1 MKNIKL
7 YILLLLTP
15 FMLISLEAQDK
26 SKQSFQDRQIMERIK
41 LDIAELKG
49 PPSVEDVKAKQME
62 AANDLLLVINS
73 GRYKG
78 KKLKRLT
85 MMHERMINRPEPTQ
99 ESVNKA
105 HTAMVEQ
112 MNNKIK
118 SHNNNF
124 KNQNNNMRESKIQM
138 REMRET
144 IAVSYTHLTLPTK
157 A

>member
-15 FMLISLEAQDK
+15 FMLISLEAEDK

-78 KKLKRLT
+78 KRLKRLE
-85 MMHERMINRPEPTQ
+85 MMHKKMINRPEPTQ

-138 REMRET
+138 QEMRET
-144 IAVSYTHLTLPTK
+144 IGNNPN
-157 A
+157 

>member
-15 FMLISLEAQDK
+15 FMLISLEAEDK

-78 KKLKRLT
+78 KRLKRLE
-85 MMHERMINRPEPTQ
+85 MMHKKMINRPEPTQ

-105 HTAMVEQ
+105 HTAMVEK

-138 REMRET
+138 QEMRET
-144 IAVSYTHLTLPTK
+144 IGNNPN
-157 A
+157 

>member
-15 FMLISLEAQDK
+15 FMLISLEAEDK

-78 KKLKRLT
+78 KRLKRLE

-118 SHNNNF
+118 LQFQNNNY
-124 KNQNNNMRESKIQM
+124 KNQHNNMRESKIQM
-138 REMRET
+138 REMREN
-144 IAVSYTHLTLPTK
+144 IGNNPN
-157 A
+157 

>member
-138 REMRET
+138 QEMRET
-144 IAVSYTHLTLPTK
+144 IGNNPN
-157 A
+157 

>member
-15 FMLISLEAQDK
+15 FMLISLEAEDK

-78 KKLKRLT
+78 KRLKRLE

-138 REMRET
+138 REMREN
-144 IAVSYTHLTLPTK
+144 IGNNPN
-157 A
+157 

>member
-15 FMLISLEAQDK
+15 FILISLEAEDK

-78 KKLKRLT
+78 KRLKRLE
-85 MMHERMINRPEPTQ
+85 MMHKKMINRPEPTQ

-138 REMRET
+138 REMREN
-144 IAVSYTHLTLPTK
+144 IGNNPN
-157 A
+157 

>member
-7 YILLLLTP
+7 YILLLFTP
-15 FMLISLEAQDK
+15 FLLVSLEAEDK
-26 SKQSFQDRQIMERIK
+26 SNQSFQDRQIMERIK

-49 PPSVEDVKAKQME
+49 PPSVEDVKDKQME

-78 KKLKRLT
+78 KKLKRLK

-99 ESVNKA
+99 ETVNKA
-105 HTAMVEQ
+105 HTAMIEQ

-124 KNQNNNMRESKIQM
+124 QNQNNNMRESKIQM

-144 IAVSYTHLTLPTK
+144 IGNNPNLNRL
-157 A
+157 

>member
-15 FMLISLEAQDK
+15 FMLISLEAEDK

-78 KKLKRLT
+78 KRLKRLE
-85 MMHERMINRPEPTQ
+85 MMHKKMINRPEPTQ

-118 SHNNNF
+118 LQFQNNNY
-124 KNQNNNMRESKIQM
+124 KNQHNNMRESKIQM
-138 REMRET
+138 REMREN
-144 IAVSYTHLTLPTK
+144 IGNNPN
-157 A
+157 

>member
-15 FMLISLEAQDK
+15 FMLISLEAEDK

-112 MNNKIK
+112 MNIKIK

-138 REMRET
+138 QEMRET
-144 IAVSYTHLTLPTK
+144 IGNNPN
-157 A
+157 

>member
-15 FMLISLEAQDK
+15 FMLLSLEAEDK

-49 PPSVEDVKAKQME
+49 PPSVEDVKEKQME
-62 AANDLLLVINS
+62 AANDLMLVINS
-73 GRYKG
+73 GRYTG
-78 KKLKRLT
+78 KRLKRLE

-112 MNNKIK
+112 MNKKIK
-118 SHNNNF
+118 LQFQNNNF
-124 KNQNNNMRESKIQM
+124 KNQHNNMRESKIQM
-138 REMRET
+138 REMREN
-144 IAVSYTHLTLPTK
+144 IGNNPN
-157 A
+157 

>member
-7 YILLLLTP
+7 YVLLLLTP
-15 FMLISLEAQDK
+15 FMLLSLEAEDK

-49 PPSVEDVKAKQME
+49 PPSVEDVKDKQME
-62 AANDLLLVINS
+62 AANDLMLVINS
-73 GRYKG
+73 GRYTG
-78 KKLKRLT
+78 KRLKRLE

-112 MNNKIK
+112 MNKKIK
-118 SHNNNF
+118 LQFQNNNF
-124 KNQNNNMRESKIQM
+124 KNQHNNMRESKIQM
-138 REMRET
+138 REMREN
-144 IAVSYTHLTLPTK
+144 IGNNPN
-157 A
+157 

>member
-15 FMLISLEAQDK
+15 FILISLEAEDK

-78 KKLKRLT
+78 KRLKRLE
-85 MMHERMINRPEPTQ
+85 MMHKKMINRPEPTQ

-118 SHNNNF
+118 LQFQNNNF
-124 KNQNNNMRESKIQM
+124 KNQHNNMRESKIQM
-138 REMRET
+138 REMREN
-144 IAVSYTHLTLPTK
+144 IGNNPN
-157 A
+157 

>member
-7 YILLLLTP
+7 YILLLLSP
-15 FMLISLEAQDK
+15 FMLLSLEAEDK

-49 PPSVEDVKAKQME
+49 PPSVEDVKDKQME

-138 REMRET
+138 QEMRET
-144 IAVSYTHLTLPTK
+144 IGNNPN
-157 A
+157 

>member
-1 MKNIKL
+1 MKNIIL

-15 FMLISLEAQDK
+15 FILISLEAEDK

-78 KKLKRLT
+78 KRLKRLE
-85 MMHERMINRPEPTQ
+85 MMHKKMINRPEPTQ

-118 SHNNNF
+118 SHNNNL
-124 KNQNNNMRESKIQM
+124 KNQNNNMRESKTQM

-144 IAVSYTHLTLPTK
+144 IGNNPN
-157 A
+157 

>member
-15 FMLISLEAQDK
+15 FMLISLEAEDK

-78 KKLKRLT
+78 KRLKRLE
-85 MMHERMINRPEPTQ
+85 MMHKKMINRPEPTQ

-144 IAVSYTHLTLPTK
+144 SGNNPN
-157 A
+157 

>member
-15 FMLISLEAQDK
+15 FMLISLAAEDK

-78 KKLKRLT
+78 KRLKRLE
-85 MMHERMINRPEPTQ
+85 MMHKKMINRPEPTQ

-138 REMRET
+138 QEMRET
-144 IAVSYTHLTLPTK
+144 IGNNPN
-157 A
+157 

>member
-15 FMLISLEAQDK
+15 FMLISLEAEDK

-78 KKLKRLT
+78 KRLKRLE
-85 MMHERMINRPEPTQ
+85 MMHKKMINRPEPTQ

-118 SHNNNF
+118 LQFQNNNF

-144 IAVSYTHLTLPTK
+144 IGNNPN
-157 A
+157 

>member
-15 FMLISLEAQDK
+15 FMLLSLEAEDK

-49 PPSVEDVKAKQME
+49 PPSVEDVKDKQME

-99 ESVNKA
+99 ETVNKA
-105 HTAMVEQ
+105 HTAMIEQ

-118 SHNNNF
+118 SHNINF

-144 IAVSYTHLTLPTK
+144 IGNNPN
-157 A
+157 

>member
-15 FMLISLEAQDK
+15 FMLISLAAEDK

-49 PPSVEDVKAKQME
+49 PPSVEDVKDKQME

-78 KKLKRLT
+78 KKLKRLKI
-85 MMHERMINRPEPTQ
+85 MHERMINRPEPTQ
-99 ESVNKA
+99 ETVNKA
-105 HTAMVEQ
+105 HTAMIEQ

-144 IAVSYTHLTLPTK
+144 TGNNPN
-157 A
+157 

>member
-15 FMLISLEAQDK
+15 FILISLEAEDK

-78 KKLKRLT
+78 KRLKRLE
-85 MMHERMINRPEPTQ
+85 MMHKKMINRPEPTQ

-138 REMRET
+138 QEMRET
-144 IAVSYTHLTLPTK
+144 IGNNPN
-157 A
+157 

>member
-15 FMLISLEAQDK
+15 FMLISLEAEDK

-78 KKLKRLT
+78 KRLKRLE
-85 MMHERMINRPEPTQ
+85 MMHKKMINRPEPTQ

-144 IAVSYTHLTLPTK
+144 IGNNPN
-157 A
+157 

>member
-15 FMLISLEAQDK
+15 FMLISLEAEDK

-78 KKLKRLT
+78 KRLKRLE
-85 MMHERMINRPEPTQ
+85 MMHKKMINRPEPTQ

-138 REMRET
+138 REMREN
-144 IAVSYTHLTLPTK
+144 IGNNPN
-157 A
+157 

>member
-15 FMLISLEAQDK
+15 FMLLSLEAEDK

-49 PPSVEDVKAKQME
+49 PPDVEDVKAKQME

-144 IAVSYTHLTLPTK
+144 IGNNPN
-157 A
+157 

>member
-15 FMLISLEAQDK
+15 FMLISLAAEDK

-144 IAVSYTHLTLPTK
+144 TGNNPN
-157 A
+157 

>member
-15 FMLISLEAQDK
+15 FMLLSLEAEDK

-49 PPSVEDVKAKQME
+49 PPSVEDVKDKQME
-62 AANDLLLVINS
+62 AANDLMLVIKS
-73 GRYKG
+73 GRYTG
-78 KKLKRLT
+78 KRLKRLKI
-85 MMHERMINRPEPTQ
+85 MHERMINRPEPTQ

-105 HTAMVEQ
+105 HTAMIEQ

-144 IAVSYTHLTLPTK
+144 IGNNPN
-157 A
+157 

>member
-15 FMLISLEAQDK
+15 FMLLSLEAEDK

-49 PPSVEDVKAKQME
+49 PPSVEDVKDKQME
-62 AANDLLLVINS
+62 AANDLMLVINS
-73 GRYKG
+73 GRYTG
-78 KKLKRLT
+78 KRLKRLE

-112 MNNKIK
+112 MNKKIK
-118 SHNNNF
+118 LQFQNNNF
-124 KNQNNNMRESKIQM
+124 KNQHNNMRESKIQM
-138 REMRET
+138 REMREN
-144 IAVSYTHLTLPTK
+144 IGNNPN
-157 A
+157 

>member
-15 FMLISLEAQDK
+15 FMLISLEAEDK

-49 PPSVEDVKAKQME
+49 PPSVEDVKDKQME

-78 KKLKRLT
+78 KKLKRLK

-118 SHNNNF
+118 LQFQNNNY
-124 KNQNNNMRESKIQM
+124 KNQHNNMRESKIQM
-138 REMRET
+138 REMREN
-144 IAVSYTHLTLPTK
+144 IGNNPN
-157 A
+157 

>member
-15 FMLISLEAQDK
+15 FMLISLAAEDK

-78 KKLKRLT
+78 KRLKRLE
-85 MMHERMINRPEPTQ
+85 MMHKKMINRPEPTQ

-118 SHNNNF
+118 SHNNNL
-124 KNQNNNMRESKIQM
+124 KNQNNNMRESKTQM

-144 IAVSYTHLTLPTK
+144 IGNNPN
-157 A
+157 

>member
-1 MKNIKL
+1 MKDIKL

-15 FMLISLEAQDK
+15 FLLISLEAEDK

-73 GRYKG
+73 ERYKG
-78 KKLKRLT
+78 KRLKRLE

-138 REMRET
+138 REMREN
-144 IAVSYTHLTLPTK
+144 IGNNPN
-157 A
+157 

>member
-15 FMLISLEAQDK
+15 FMLISLEAEDK

-105 HTAMVEQ
+105 HMAMVEQ

-138 REMRET
+138 QEMRET
-144 IAVSYTHLTLPTK
+144 IGNNPN
-157 A
+157 

>member
-15 FMLISLEAQDK
+15 FILISLEAEDK

-78 KKLKRLT
+78 KRLKRLE
-85 MMHERMINRPEPTQ
+85 MMHKKMINRPEPTQ

-118 SHNNNF
+118 SHNNNL
-124 KNQNNNMRESKIQM
+124 KNQNNNMRESKTQM

-144 IAVSYTHLTLPTK
+144 IGNNPN
-157 A
+157 

>member
-1 MKNIKL
+1 MKDIKL

-15 FMLISLEAQDK
+15 FLLISLEAEDK

-78 KKLKRLT
+78 KRLKRLE
-85 MMHERMINRPEPTQ
+85 MMHKKMINRPEPTQ

-118 SHNNNF
+118 LQFQNNNY
-124 KNQNNNMRESKIQM
+124 KNQHNNMRESKIQM
-138 REMRET
+138 REMREN
-144 IAVSYTHLTLPTK
+144 IGNNPN
-157 A
+157 

>member
-15 FMLISLEAQDK
+15 FMLLSLEAEDK

-105 HTAMVEQ
+105 HTAMVEK

-138 REMRET
+138 REMREN
-144 IAVSYTHLTLPTK
+144 IGNNPN
-157 A
+157 

>member
-7 YILLLLTP
+7 FILLLLTP
-15 FMLISLEAQDK
+15 FMLLSLEAEDK

-49 PPSVEDVKAKQME
+49 PPSVEDVKDKQME
-62 AANDLLLVINS
+62 AANDLMLVINS
-73 GRYKG
+73 GRYTG
-78 KKLKRLT
+78 KRLKRLE

-112 MNNKIK
+112 MNKKIK
-118 SHNNNF
+118 LQF
-124 KNQNNNMRESKIQM
+124 QNNNYKNQHNNLRESKIQM
-138 REMRET
+138 REMREN
-144 IAVSYTHLTLPTK
+144 IGNNPN
-157 A
+157 

>member
-15 FMLISLEAQDK
+15 FMLISLEAEDK

-62 AANDLLLVINS
+62 AANDLFLVINS

-78 KKLKRLT
+78 KRLKRLE
-85 MMHERMINRPEPTQ
+85 MMHKKMINRPEPTQ

-105 HTAMVEQ
+105 HTAMVEK

-138 REMRET
+138 REMREN
-144 IAVSYTHLTLPTK
+144 IGNNPN
-157 A
+157 

>member
-15 FMLISLEAQDK
+15 FMLLSLEAEDK

-138 REMRET
+138 QEMRET
-144 IAVSYTHLTLPTK
+144 IGNNPN
-157 A
+157 

>member
-15 FMLISLEAQDK
+15 FMLISLEAEDK

-78 KKLKRLT
+78 KRLKRLE
-85 MMHERMINRPEPTQ
+85 MMHKKMINRPEPTQ

-118 SHNNNF
+118 LQFQNNNY
-124 KNQNNNMRESKIQM
+124 KNQHNNMRESKIQM

-144 IAVSYTHLTLPTK
+144 IGNNPN
-157 A
+157 

>member
-1 MKNIKL
+1 MKDIKL
-7 YILLLLTP
+7 YILLLLSP
-15 FMLISLEAQDK
+15 FLLISLEAEDK

-73 GRYKG
+73 ERYKG
-78 KKLKRLT
+78 KRLKRLE

-138 REMRET
+138 REMREN
-144 IAVSYTHLTLPTK
+144 IGNNPN
-157 A
+157 